1 MKMATD
7 SKSLYVTSLR
17 NTHALES
24 QGLQQ
29 MESQVGGLENYPEYE
44 RLLRDHIEVT
54 RRQLQRLDDALGAVG
69 ESRSALKEA
78 VTNTAGRIG
87 AAVHALAQDETL
99 KNLYA
104 GYAYQYHQISAYRSL
119 IVFAEKAGQTDHVA
133 GFKQAIEEETRGAQ
147 GVDGLIETVTRQ
159 YIERT
164 LSGKKAD
171 S

>member
-1 MKMATD
+1 MATD
-7 SKSLYVTSLR
+7 AKSLYVTALR

-29 MESQVGGLENYPEYE
+29 MESQVKGLENYPEYA
-44 RLLRDHIEVT
+44 RLLQGHIEVT
-54 RRQLQRLDDALGAVG
+54 RRQLRRLDDALGSLG
-69 ESRSALKEA
+69 ESASALKEA

-87 AAVHALAQDETL
+87 ATVHGLAQDETL

-104 GYAYQYHQISAYRSL
+104 GYGYQYDQIAAYRSL
-119 IVFAEKAGQTDHVA
+119 VVFAENAGQTDHVA
-133 GFKQAIEEETRGAQ
+133 GFKQAIEEEKRGAQ

-164 LSGKKAD
+164 LGGKKAD

>member
-1 MKMATD
+1 MATD
-7 SKSLYVTSLR
+7 PKSLYATSLR

-29 MESQVGGLENYPEYE
+29 MESQVKGLQNYPEYE

-54 RRQLQRLDDALGAVG
+54 RGQLQRLEKAMGDLG
-69 ESRSALKEA
+69 ESPSALKEA
-78 VTNTAGRIG
+78 VTNLAGRIG
-87 AAVHALAQDETL
+87 ATVHALAQDETL

-104 GYAYQYHQISAYRSL
+104 GYGYQYDQIAAYRSL
-119 IVFAEKAGQTDHVA
+119 IVFAEAAGRTDHVA
-133 GFKQAIEEETRGAQ
+133 GFRQAIEEEKRGAQ

-164 LSGKKAD
+164 LGGKKAD

>member
-1 MKMATD
+1 MATD
-7 SKSLYVTSLR
+7 AKSLYVTSLR

-29 MESQVGGLENYPEYE
+29 MESQVGGLENYPEYA

-54 RRQLQRLDDALGAVG
+54 RRQLKRLEDALGALG
-69 ESRSALKEA
+69 ESTSSFKEA

-104 GYAYQYHQISAYRSL
+104 GYGYQYDQIAAYRSL
-119 IVFAEKAGQTDHVA
+119 VVFAERAGQTGQVA
-133 GFKQAIEEETRGAQ
+133 GFKEAIEEEKRGAQ

-164 LSGKKAD
+164 LGGAKAD

>member
-1 MKMATD
+1 MATD
-7 SKSLYVTSLR
+7 HKALYATALR

-29 MESQVGGLENYPEYE
+29 MESQVKGLENYPEYA
-44 RLLRDHIEVT
+44 RLLQDHIGVT
-54 RRQLQRLDDALGAVG
+54 RRQLQRLEQAMGALG
-69 ESRSALKEA
+69 ESPSALKEA
-78 VTNTAGRIG
+78 VTNLAGRIG
-87 AAVHALAQDETL
+87 ATVHGLAQDETL

-104 GYAYQYHQISAYRSL
+104 GYGYQYDQIAAYRSL
-119 IVFAEKAGQTDHVA
+119 VVFAEAAGHSDHVA
-133 GFKQAIEEETRGAQ
+133 GLKEAVEEEKRGAQ

-164 LSGKKAD
+164 VRGAKAD

>member
-1 MKMATD
+1 MATD
-7 SKSLYVTSLR
+7 AKSLYATALR

-29 MESQVGGLENYPEYE
+29 MESQAKGLENYPEYA

-54 RRQLQRLDDALGAVG
+54 RGQLRRLDDALGALG
-69 ESRSALKEA
+69 ESRSAIKEA
-78 VTNTAGRIG
+78 VTNLAGRIG
-87 AAVHALAQDETL
+87 ATVHALAQDETL

-104 GYAYQYHQISAYRSL
+104 GYGYQYDQIAAYRSL
-119 IVFAEKAGQTDHVA
+119 IVFAEAAGQADHVA
-133 GFKQAIEEETRGAQ
+133 GFREAIEEEKRGAQ

-159 YIERT
+159 YIGRT
-164 LSGKKAD
+164 LGGKKAD

>member
-1 MKMATD
+1 MATD
-7 SKSLYVTSLR
+7 LKSLYVTALR

-29 MESQVGGLENYPEYE
+29 LESQVKGLEHYPEYE

-54 RRQLQRLDDALGAVG
+54 RRQLQRLDDALGALG

-87 AAVHALAQDETL
+87 ATVHALAQDETL

-104 GYAYQYHQISAYRSL
+104 GYGYQYDQIAAYRSL
-119 IVFAEKAGQTDHVA
+119 IVFAEAAGHTDHVA
-133 GFKQAIEEETRGAQ
+133 GFRQAIEEEERAAQ

-164 LSGKKAD
+164 LGGKKAD

>member
-1 MKMATD
+1 MATD
-7 SKSLYVTSLR
+7 TKSLYATSLR

-29 MESQVGGLENYPEYE
+29 MESQVKGLENYPEYGS
-44 RLLRDHIEVT
+44 LLRGHIEVT
-54 RRQLQRLDDALGAVG
+54 RGQLRRLEEALGALG
-69 ESRSALKEA
+69 ESPSALKEA

-104 GYAYQYHQISAYRSL
+104 GYGYQYDQIAAYRSL
-119 IVFAEKAGQTDHVA
+119 IVFAEAAGETAHVA
-133 GFKQAIEEETRGAQ
+133 GFKQAIEEEKRGAQ

-164 LSGKKAD
+164 VRGHKAD

>member
-1 MKMATD
+1 MATD
-7 SKSLYVTSLR
+7 PKSLYAVALR

-29 MESQVGGLENYPEYE
+29 MESQVKGLENYPEYE

-54 RRQLQRLDDALGAVG
+54 RRQLQRLDDALGALG

-78 VTNTAGRIG
+78 VTNLAGRIG
-87 AAVHALAQDETL
+87 ATVHALAQDETL

-104 GYAYQYHQISAYRSL
+104 GYGYQYHQIAAYRSL
-119 IVFAEKAGQTDHVA
+119 IVFAEAAGQTGHVA
-133 GFKQAIEEETRGAQ
+133 GFRQAIEEEKRAAQ

-164 LSGKKAD
+164 LGGGKAD

>member
-1 MKMATD
+1 MATD
-7 SKSLYVTSLR
+7 PKSLYAISLR

-29 MESQVGGLENYPEYE
+29 MESQVKGLENYPEYE

-54 RRQLQRLDDALGAVG
+54 RGQLQRLDDALSALG

-78 VTNTAGRIG
+78 VTNLAGRIG

-104 GYAYQYHQISAYRSL
+104 GYGYQYDQIAAYRSL
-119 IVFAEKAGQTDHVA
+119 IVFAEAAGRTDHVA
-133 GFKQAIEEETRGAQ
+133 GFRQAIEEEKRGAQ

-159 YIERT
+159 YIGRT
-164 LSGKKAD
+164 LGGKKAD

>member
-1 MKMATD
+1 MATNA
-7 SKSLYVTSLR
+7 KSLYVAALR

-29 MESQVGGLENYPEYE
+29 MESQVGGLENYPEYA

-54 RRQLQRLDDALGAVG
+54 RRQLKRLEDALGALG
-69 ESRSALKEA
+69 ESTSSFKEA

-104 GYAYQYHQISAYRSL
+104 GYGYQYDQIAATARWWCSPRRPAKRTTSPASSRRSRTRSARRRAST
-119 IVFAEKAGQTDHVA
+119 G
-133 GFKQAIEEETRGAQ
+133 
-147 GVDGLIETVTRQ
+147 
-159 YIERT
+159 
-164 LSGKKAD
+164 
-171 S
+171 

>member
-1 MKMATD
+1 MATD
-7 SKSLYVTSLR
+7 PKSLYVTALR

-29 MESQVGGLENYPEYE
+29 MESQVKGLENYPEYE

-54 RRQLQRLDDALGAVG
+54 RRQLQRLDDALGALG
-69 ESRSALKEA
+69 ESPSALKEA
-78 VTNTAGRIG
+78 VTNLAGRIG
-87 AAVHALAQDETL
+87 ATVHGLAQDETL

-104 GYAYQYHQISAYRSL
+104 GYGYQYDQIAAYRSL
-119 IVFAEKAGQTDHVA
+119 IVFAEAAGRTDHVA
-133 GFKQAIEEETRGAQ
+133 GFRQAIEEEKRGAQ

-164 LSGKKAD
+164 LGRKKAD

>member
-1 MKMATD
+1 MATD
-7 SKSLYVTSLR
+7 PKSLYVTSLR

-29 MESQVGGLENYPEYE
+29 MESQVQGLENYPEYA

-54 RRQLQRLDDALGAVG
+54 RGQLQRLEDALGALG

-78 VTNTAGRIG
+78 VTNLAGRIG
-87 AAVHALAQDETL
+87 ATVHALAQDETL

-104 GYAYQYHQISAYRSL
+104 GYGYQYHQIAAYRSL
-119 IVFAEKAGQTDHVA
+119 IVFAEAAGQADHVA
-133 GFKQAIEEETRGAQ
+133 GFKEAIEEEKRGAQ

-164 LSGKKAD
+164 LGGKKAD

>member
-1 MKMATD
+1 MATD
-7 SKSLYVTSLR
+7 RKSLYVTSLR

-29 MESQVGGLENYPEYE
+29 MESQVKGLEHYPEYE

-54 RRQLQRLDDALGAVG
+54 RRQLSRLEDALGAVG
-69 ESRSALKEA
+69 ESPSALKEA

-104 GYAYQYHQISAYRSL
+104 GYGYQYDQIAAYRSL
-119 IVFAEKAGQTDHVA
+119 VVFAEAAGETAHVA
-133 GFKQAIEEETRGAQ
+133 GFKEAIEEEKRGAQ
-147 GVDGLIETVTRQ
+147 GVDGLIESVTRR

-164 LSGKKAD
+164 AGGQKAD